1 MTPKKKVPHVRRSPA
16 AAAGRQTETS
26 SAKTAR
32 KAAKGSTAARKATAA
47 KAPPAAR
54 KTPLTPADAVFT
66 TEIPVTELLDPA
78 TLDPILKPRTV
89 AIVGASPRPGSIG
102 KVVLSNIMGSD
113 FNGVLYPVNPKASSI
128 HSMKSYPS
136 ITAVPDEI
144 DLAYVIVPRDYVLP
158 VVEECGKKGVKGLCV
173 ISAGFKEIGGEG
185 IKREEKLLGLVRK
198 YNMRMV
204 GPNCLG
210 LVNMTPDVRLNGT
223 FAPGRPASGRLAFLS
238 QSGALGV
245 SILGNMERLN
255 IGFSYFVSIGNS
267 ADVKGPDLIAYWE
280 DDPHTDVIAI
290 YMESFG
296 DPRTLGPLLR
306 RTSRKK
312 PIVVVK
318 SGRTAAGARAASSHT
333 GALAAADTTVDAFL
347 RQCGVIRAQSIEE
360 MLGLLVGFS
369 RTPLPK
375 GKRVAILTNSG
386 GPGIIATDAL
396 VTGGMEIAQFSDKT
410 QKILADMLPIEASA
424 ANPIDLTAWGV
435 ANTYREILPIL
446 FDDPNVDIIL
456 AMFVPPMMVDP
467 ADAARAIAESSQ
479 GHQKP
484 VYGVIMAEESSYQM
498 LPREIPDCPPI
509 YAFPEMAVKSMVE
522 MYNYAQRQQRPRGNL
537 VEFKVKSREARRIV
551 QRHVKQG
558 GGYLPTVEC
567 MRLLECYGFPIAS
580 VHETEGPE
588 AALEAAH
595 RLGYPVTFKV
605 GGHKY
610 VHKSDMGGVIL
621 NIRND
626 LELQGAYAQI
636 KRLIEKMGQ
645 NPDEEKG
652 LVQKMVKPGKEVIL
666 GVSVDPKMGPTV
678 LFGMG
683 GKYVEVLND
692 VTLRIPPITDADAED
707 MLRSGAGYQLLKG
720 VRGEAS
726 VDLDLLRSCLL
737 RLSQMILDLPE
748 IVELDLNP
756 FIMNPKA
763 EDCATVDA
771 RIRVSG

>member
-1 MTPKKKVPHVRRSPA
+1 MPAKKKPA
-16 AAAGRQTETS
+16 
-26 SAKTAR
+26 SAKSAR
-32 KAAKGSTAARKATAA
+32 STNKE
-47 KAPPAAR
+47 
-54 KTPLTPADAVFT
+54 KTPAPAPR
-66 TEIPVTELLDPA
+66 PVTAEEEPVFSTELPVGDLMDPA

-89 AIVGASPRPGSIG
+89 AIIGASPRPGSIG

-113 FNGVLYPVNPKASSI
+113 FNGILYPVHPKAKSI
-128 HSMKSYPS
+128 NSMKVYPS
-136 ITAVPDEI
+136 ISEVPDEI

-158 VVEECGKKGVKGLCV
+158 VVEECGRKGVKGLCV

-185 IKREEKLLGLVRK
+185 VKREEKLLALVRE

-210 LVNMTPDVRLNGT
+210 LVNMTPEVRLNGT
-223 FAPGRPASGRLAFLS
+223 FAPGRPVSGRLAFLS

-267 ADVKGPDLIAYWE
+267 ADVRGTDLIAYWE
-280 DDPHTDVIAI
+280 DDPHTDVIAL

-296 DPRTLGPLLR
+296 DPRILGPLLR
-306 RTSRKK
+306 RASRKK

-333 GALAAADTTVDAFL
+333 GALAAADATVDAFL
-347 RQCGVIRAQSIEE
+347 RQCGLIRAQSIEE

-396 VTGGMEIAQFSDKT
+396 VTGGMEIAQFSEKT
-410 QKILADMLPIEASA
+410 QKILSEMLPLEASA

-446 FDDPNVDIIL
+446 FEDPNVDIIL
-456 AMFVPPMMVDP
+456 AMFVPPMMVNP

-479 GHQKP
+479 DHEKP

-498 LPREIPDCPPI
+498 LPREIPGCPPI
-509 YAFPEMAVKSMVE
+509 YAFPEMAVKAMVE
-522 MYNYAQRQQRPRGNL
+522 MYNYAQRQQRPRGQL
-537 VEFKVKSREARRIV
+537 VEYKVRKREAQRIV
-551 QRHVKQG
+551 QRHVQQG
-558 GGYLPTVEC
+558 GGYLPTVQC
-567 MRLLECYGFPIAS
+567 MRLLDCYGFPIAPLL
-580 VHETEGPE
+580 ETEGPE
-588 AALEAAH
+588 AALEAAQK
-595 RLGYPVTFKV
+595 LGYPVTFKV

-621 NIRND
+621 NIKND

-636 KRLIEKMGQ
+636 KRLIEKMEQ
-645 NPDEEKG
+645 DPDEEKG

-666 GVSVDPKMGPTV
+666 GVSTDPKMGPTL

-683 GKYVEVLND
+683 GKYVEVMND
-692 VTLRIPPITDADAED
+692 VTLRVPPITDADAED
-707 MLRSGAGYQLLKG
+707 MLKSIAGYRLLSG
-720 VRGEAS
+720 VRGEES
-726 VDLDLLRSCLL
+726 VDFDLLKQSLL
-737 RLSQMILDLPE
+737 RLSQLVIDFPE

-756 FIMNPKA
+756 FIMNPDPK
-763 EDCATVDA
+763 DCAVVDA